1 MKRSLLFIGFA
12 LLMGFFTASNAQ
24 TAQDV
29 LNRMKAKYDATG
41 AMKATFS
48 QTMSQGSKSRSM
60 SGTIL
65 MQKNKYRVETGDQTL
80 VTDGK
85 TTWAYS
91 RQQKRVLV
99 DHYQADENAF
109 SPDMFFM
116 KHSSRFNVQ
125 KLTDQK
131 INGADCFQMKFT
143 PKSGD
148 AAMKETIIWV
158 RKSDTMPIRLSLL
171 DQNNTRTIITLNN
184 VQKNPAIQASS
195 FTFSAPK
202 GVQVVDLR

>member
-1 MKRSLLFIGFA
+1 MKKTLLLTNLV
-12 LLMGFFTASNAQ
+12 LLTGLFTLLSAQ
-24 TAQDV
+24 SAQEV

-41 AMKATFS
+41 AIKATFS
-48 QTMSQGSKSRSM
+48 QTMSQGAKSRSM
-60 SGTIL
+60 TGTIT
-65 MQKNKYRVETGDQTL
+65 MQKSKYRVETTDQTL

-91 RQQKRVLV
+91 RQQKRVLI

-116 KHSSRFNVQ
+116 KQSNRFNVQ
-125 KLTDQK
+125 KLADQK
-131 INGADCFQMKFT
+131 VNGTDCFQMKFT

-148 AAMKETIIWV
+148 AVMKETLIWI
-158 RKSDTMPIRLSLL
+158 RKSDNMPIRLSLL
-171 DQNNTRTIITLNN
+171 DQNNTRTLITLDN
-184 VQKNPAIQASS
+184 VQKNPAINAATFS
-195 FTFSAPK
+195 FSAPK